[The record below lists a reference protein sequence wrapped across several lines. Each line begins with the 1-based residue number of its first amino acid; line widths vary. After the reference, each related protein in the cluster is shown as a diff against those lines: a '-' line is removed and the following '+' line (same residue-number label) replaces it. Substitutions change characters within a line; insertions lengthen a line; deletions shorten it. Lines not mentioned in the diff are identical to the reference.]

1 MNLLI
6 DTVILIWILDDSSSL
21 ETSAREIIQKADN
34 RFVSSI
40 TIAEIEIKKS
50 IGKLTIPDSY
60 IKKIFESGFE
70 KLQFDFDDAH
80 GLGNLPYFH
89 RDPFDRMLISQA
101 VEKGLTLL
109 TNDKIFKK
117 YNVPVLLN
125 Q

>member
-70 KLQFDFDDAH
+70 ELQFDFSDAH

>member
-6 DTVILIWILDDSSSL
+6 DTVILIWVLDDSSSL
-21 ETSAREIIQKADN
+21 KTSTRKIIQEANN

-40 TIAEIEIKKS
+40 SIAEIEIKKS
-50 IGKLTIPDSY
+50 IGKLTIPNSY
-60 IKKIFESGFE
+60 IQKIFETGFE
-70 KLQFDFDDAH
+70 ELQFDFADAY

-101 VEKGLTLL
+101 VVKGLTLL

-117 YNVPVLLN
+117 YNVSMLLN
-125 Q
+125 K